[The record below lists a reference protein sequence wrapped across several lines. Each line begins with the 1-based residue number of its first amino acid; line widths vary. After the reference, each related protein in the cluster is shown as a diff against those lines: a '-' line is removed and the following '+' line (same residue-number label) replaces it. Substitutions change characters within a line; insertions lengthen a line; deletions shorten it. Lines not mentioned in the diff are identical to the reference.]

1 MKAVILI
8 LTLRPA
14 GGGSSG
20 WQAPEQLISRSGGD
34 ARQGRGTDVFSYG
47 LLLHYCLSGGRHAFG
62 ESYERDFNILQ
73 ARALPAHINP
83 DKPQHCLVRRAARVR
98 RVVRA
103 RLRHPAGA
111 RPASLNLQYQTLKP
125 CLSGGQH
132 ASSESYG
139 RNFNIL
145 QARALPAQCPYEP

>member
-1 MKAVILI
+1 MRACI
-8 LTLRPA
+8 A

-73 ARALPAHINP
+73 ARALPCHACCR
-83 DKPQHCLVRRAARVR
+83 PQAA
-98 RVVRA
+98 
-103 RLRHPAGA
+103 
-111 RPASLNLQYQTLKP
+111 TLP
-125 CLSGGQH
+125 
-132 ASSESYG
+132 
-139 RNFNIL
+139 
-145 QARALPAQCPYEP
+145 LP